1 MRNYVFI
8 VGYLASKSRLWKTKS
23 NLFAINFKLVTKDNM
38 SFMCMAFQDFAKKL
52 FITKENSKL
61 ALEGSFI
68 SRADGSVTILCSKVE
83 IFTAQGKIEIN
94 SDIKDDILEQTFFKE
109 KKLEK
114 EQQEN
119 YERKR
124 KQKNS

>member
-8 VGYLASKSRLWKTKS
+8 IGYLASKSKLWKTKS

-38 SFMCMAFQDFAKKL
+38 TFMCMAFQEFAKKI
-52 FITKENSKL
+52 FITEKNSKL

-68 SRADGSVTILCSKVE
+68 SRADGSVTILCSKV
-83 IFTAQGKIEIN
+83 IIYTAQEKIEVN
-94 SDIKDDILEQTFFKE
+94 PNIKDDILEQTFFKE
-109 KKLEK
+109 EQLEK
-114 EQQEN
+114 EQKEN

-124 KQKNS
+124 KQKND